1 MATSTIC
8 FLVPHAG
15 QRLAAAI
22 GLGLA
27 VWTSR
32 TSPCERKCAKK
43 TEKQALALPHHIQ
56 KPTAETKKA
65 RLARV
70 AGMLQ
75 EKNQR

>member
-1 MATSTIC
+1 LATSTIC

-27 VWTSR
+27 VWTSLHV
-32 TSPCERKCAKK
+32 SGSAPKK

-65 RLARV
+65 RSARV

-75 EKNQR
+75 EKNQC